1 MINDTILTTQNKIL
15 VILQTIKEIQD
26 KAETIQHIEIQEN
39 YTKQYMNH
47 THTQLIP
54 GIKNTLFQMNQMA
67 LKPLKHILEKK
78 QEIPNHTN
86 KSKIETTQHVE
97 IQKNYTKHFIDH
109 MKPQISPHTKTT
121 LLEINQLINNPRIK
135 HILQTMQE
143 FPDGTQKTHFIQHKL
158 LNTIYEYILSVYE
171 ITHRLLKHS
180 PPLST
185 ITPPAKKKTK
195 HFPT

>member
-97 IQKNYTKHFIDH
+97 IQENYTKQLNGH
-109 MKPQISPHTKTT
+109 MTPQIFSLTKNT
-121 LLEINQLINNPRIK
+121 LLQINQIINNPRIQRIFRTIQK
-135 HILQTMQE
+135 L
-143 FPDGTQKTHFIQHKL
+143 PDGTQERHPTQHEL
-158 LNTIYEYILSVYE
+158 LNTIYEYILSIYK
-171 ITHRLLKHS
+171 ITHHLLKHS
-180 PPLST
+180 PPFST
-185 ITPPAKKKTK
+185 IAPPAK
-195 HFPT
+195 